1 MSIISFASC
10 LWTSD
15 KLVDEVQIPNYPWNS
30 DIGKD
35 FFFFKKKITSIDNKW
50 FIHFNG
56 QVSSFLNN
64 LLVLYW
70 TKIHERI
77 GYCMF
82 HA

>member
-15 KLVDEVQIPNYPWNS
+15 ELVDEVRIPNYPWNS

-35 FFFFKKKITSIDNKW
+35 LKKKKKTHPIENKW